1 LDVRIFLQGVTYQA
15 LVGMLLVNTEYK
27 KELEINTMVKLLGVP
42 GPLTIQ
48 SLMVAMVGAGSLWPI
63 IGCEIGTNSTN
74 PN

>member
-1 LDVRIFLQGVTYQA
+1 
-15 LVGMLLVNTEYK
+15 
-27 KELEINTMVKLLGVP
+27 MVKLLGVP